1 MRIPFITLKATPLI
15 EVVCVAYKRYGPLKV
30 LVQSFLNQTAP
41 NWKLTV
47 IHDGADAEFDRIM
60 AALAAEAPDKIK
72 WRATGQRYND
82 YGHSLRD
89 LGLKDADSD
98 YVLVT
103 NDDNYY
109 IPRFIEILTEAIQ
122 KSGADAV
129 YFDMIHS
136 HNKPGGRPQPSYC
149 LFETDYKRHSIDMGA
164 AVVRTELAK
173 AAGFRDKTHDGDAT
187 YFEDVAKAKG
197 KGFKTYKVP
206 RVMLVHN

>member
-1 MRIPFITLKATPLI
+1 MRIPFITPKATPLI

-47 IHDGADAEFDRIM
+47 IHDGADAEFDRIL
-60 AALAAEAPDKIK
+60 AALAAEAPEKIN

-82 YGHSLRD
+82 Y
-89 LGLKDADSD
+89 
-98 YVLVT
+98 VLIT